1 MTGTITNVRRN
12 GVQATVSPAGTP
24 TGVFSI
30 IRASDGSIAGSVSL
44 WRQLSPTDCLFN
56 WTNMPPDPLP
66 DVGDTLVPY
75 IG

>member
-1 MTGTITNVRRN
+1 
-12 GVQATVSPAGTP
+12 
-24 TGVFSI
+24 
-30 IRASDGSIAGSVSL
+30 
-44 WRQLSPTDCLFN
+44 LFN